1 MMKKIALGTVLIV
14 IGIVGAKAH
23 FSTNAEAE
31 LLPIT
36 EEELMRYT
44 EADACIGHAGQSEP
58 EHIVH

>member
-1 MMKKIALGTVLIV
+1 MEKIVLGTVLIV
-14 IGIVGAKAH
+14 IGIVGVKAH

-44 EADACIGHAGQSEP
+44 DDDACIGHAGHSEP
-58 EHIVH
+58 EWIVQ